1 MDKLGPA
8 LRRIAEFLCWQ
19 PVDASA
25 AAVSRL
31 EDGHSFACA
40 CQLAG
45 SHEACSAGA
54 DHDEMR
60 QMLRGSRH
68 HQNVAGVTP
77 DASGNLRAFGG
88 HSLLNSGTG
97 QHARAMFHD
106 AG

>member
-68 HQNVAGVTP
+68 HKTSLESRLMHQGICVPSAAT
-77 DASGNLRAFGG
+77 AF
-88 HSLLNSGTG
+88 
-97 QHARAMFHD
+97 
-106 AG
+106 